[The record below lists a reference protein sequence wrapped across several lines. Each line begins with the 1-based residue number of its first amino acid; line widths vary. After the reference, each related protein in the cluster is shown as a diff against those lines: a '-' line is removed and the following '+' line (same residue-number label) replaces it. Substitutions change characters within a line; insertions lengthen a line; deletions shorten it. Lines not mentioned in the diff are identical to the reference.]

1 MFIKNK
7 MNQIKNHFWLSW
19 FFILTIVFLIN
30 CLTLTVSPPIW
41 QDEVQIIEYGRI
53 FLHPTTDWSVNWDLL
68 NERPFFT
75 LFYLGC
81 VLQEWAFKAANSSI
95 AGSRVFTLIGAG
107 VAATTTMG
115 YLLYRQ
121 VPRKIAAL
129 LGLALLLDPLLV
141 QSYRGDRLDCWVI
154 AVCLGVCW
162 LLRIAIKN
170 FSEYQL
176 CFITVGLSGS
186 LSVVA
191 MFIWPSAVILY
202 PLILLELSSLLYIHF
217 KKQANFQ
224 NSLKLLFVFG
234 FSGIITVILL
244 LIPIQDQLPIL
255 ISNFITFSSNLKSN
269 LELATII
276 NFLQSIKNSP
286 ILPILTVLSLIY
298 YQDIALILTSLLALL
313 IILKSSVY
321 IHRVIYILPYLIALL
336 SGIYSQSKY
345 NNNIKTV
352 RVIFLLLLLSY
363 ATSLSL
369 IIRPIVG
376 LGNASGRNIDT
387 LLDSGK
393 NSIGKGEYKVWDST
407 YH

>member
-298 YQDIALILTSLLALL
+298 YQDIALI
-313 IILKSSVY
+313 
-321 IHRVIYILPYLIALL
+321 
-336 SGIYSQSKY
+336 
-345 NNNIKTV
+345 
-352 RVIFLLLLLSY
+352 
-363 ATSLSL
+363 
-369 IIRPIVG
+369 
-376 LGNASGRNIDT
+376 
-387 LLDSGK
+387 
-393 NSIGKGEYKVWDST
+393 
-407 YH
+407 